1 MKRHLTEE
9 ELIGLQFKLLN
20 EADAL
25 ELREHLDECAR
36 CKQELSVLKRKFS
49 TLDAL
54 RGDVDVS
61 ENAVAELMLR
71 VKAEPTKILRFP
83 TWLVA
88 LSGAAALILFLLVLG
103 PWRNRQ
109 GGLGIGE
116 GDDYVEVADADEV
129 KALRAEDAF
138 LPGSN
143 IELNVLPTRDG
154 VQVTIYNSADLTLVR
169 ERRDLTLKKGWNWL
183 QFMWANTL
191 IDPTSLS
198 MQPLKHRDKIEVQEL
213 TFPPRVRELGRWL
226 IFSQV
231 SGKVPMEITYLTSG
245 LSWRAFYMGTLARD
259 EKTMQLQGYVRV
271 TNNSGEDYEDAQ
283 TRLIVGQVHLLDQ
296 IADLARRK
304 YPYSRPLLS
313 GWGEGGGDTGLVGG
327 LYDDASEEQ
336 FGFDADGNGSG
347 MDDYAFRKPKE
358 IKKEGLS
365 EYFLYTIEG
374 TETIPNGWGKRLPSF
389 DFSDIPVV
397 SLYKY
402 DEEQYGSEPVRFV
415 AFANDEDHKLGQ
427 TPIPNGRIRIYRYAD
442 AEQYLSYV
450 GGSEA
455 KYIPIDEDI
464 ELNLGPA
471 RQIKVEPN
479 LMEYRTENFMYDN
492 NGNINGWDEIR
503 TWKLEL
509 ANTRELRV
517 KLELTRGFGTA
528 YWALET
534 GRQSGYEK
542 HDATHAR
549 FTVELKPRSKL
560 DLEYT
565 VRTYHGTREQAA
577 R

>member
-1 MKRHLTEE
+1 MKNHLTEE
-9 ELIGLQFKLLN
+9 QLIGLEFKLLD
-20 EADAL
+20 EADTV
-25 ELREHLDECAR
+25 ELRKHLDECTR

-129 KALRAEDAF
+129 KALRAEDPF
-138 LPGSN
+138 LPAGN
-143 IELNVLPTRDG
+143 IELNVLPVRDN
-154 VQVTIYNSADLTLVR
+154 VQITIYNSADLTLVR
-169 ERRDLTLKKGWNWL
+169 EQRDLTLKKGWNWL

-226 IFSQV
+226 IFSKV

-245 LSWRAFYMGTLARD
+245 LSWRAFYMGTLARN

-283 TRLIVGQVHLLDQ
+283 TRLIVGEVHMLDQ
-296 IADLARRK
+296 IADLARRQ
-304 YPYSRPLLS
+304 YPYNRPLLP
-313 GWGEGGGDTGLVGG
+313 GWGDDRGGGGR
-327 LYDDASEEQ
+327 
-336 FGFDADGNGSG
+336 GFDDDKRDALRELCEGSEMEEYNRKNGE
-347 MDDYAFRKPKE
+347 KPKD

-402 DEEQYGSEPVRFV
+402 DEEQYGPVPVRFV

-455 KYIPIDEDI
+455 KYIPVDEEI

-471 RQIKVEPN
+471 RQLKLEPK
-479 LMEYRTENFMYDN
+479 LMEYRTENFMYDAH
-492 NGNINGWDEIR
+492 GNISGWDEVR

-517 KLELTRGFGTA
+517 KLEITRGFATA

-534 GRQSGYEK
+534 ARESGYEK

-549 FTVELKPRSKL
+549 FTVELKPRSRF
-560 DLEYT
+560 DLIYT
-565 VRTYHGTREQAA
+565 VTTYHGTREQAA